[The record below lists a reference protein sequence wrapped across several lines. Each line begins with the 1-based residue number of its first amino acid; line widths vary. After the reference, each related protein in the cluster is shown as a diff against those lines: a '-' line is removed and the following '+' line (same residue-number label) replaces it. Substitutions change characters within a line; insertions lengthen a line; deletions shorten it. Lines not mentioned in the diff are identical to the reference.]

1 MIGGN
6 MKQLFQLGLGIFIIL
21 CFQYTALGQ
30 STFKVGV
37 VDIQRLQNQSKAIQ
51 RARAKLKKK
60 FDALQQRV
68 ADEKEAVRKLEE
80 DFRKQSVMLSLDAK
94 QDKKRELDRKKR
106 YYKYIYEDFVQEMK
120 EVEREETKKV
130 FKDLEKVVDNIAR
143 KQNFDLILEAKSM
156 GLIYY
161 DDAIDITDRVTKDYD
176 KMKQ

>member
-1 MIGGN
+1 
-6 MKQLFQLGLGIFIIL
+6 
-21 CFQYTALGQ
+21 
-30 STFKVGV
+30 
-37 VDIQRLQNQSKAIQ
+37 
-51 RARAKLKKK
+51 
-60 FDALQQRV
+60 
-68 ADEKEAVRKLEE
+68 
-80 DFRKQSVMLSLDAK
+80 
-94 QDKKRELDRKKR
+94 
-106 YYKYIYEDFVQEMK
+106 MK

>member
-1 MIGGN
+1 

-37 VDIQRLQNQSKAIQ
+37 VDIQRLQNQSEAIQ